1 MMTSRERVERAIRF
15 EEPDR
20 LPFNF
25 WMDRRRMAELNA
37 KYGEDFRITRY
48 DADVV
53 EAMCMV
59 PFPTGRH
66 EEQAGTDW
74 MVEPLFTDW
83 SETPNIQLPDPSD
96 PALIANAEAMLKRY
110 PEKAVVADLPN
121 VLTHV
126 EMMISQ
132 ADFFMDLMDEPE
144 RVGNLFHRMSDIM
157 AAVAEKL
164 CKLDITALYVMDDV
178 AANSGLM
185 MSPAQVREHVLP
197 HWRKV
202 IDVAHSAG
210 KPVFFHTD
218 GKVTELFDVFAD
230 ELKVRMLNPLQPDL
244 QDCGEFATTYK
255 GRTGIYGGLYTGRIH
270 MWSPD
275 EIRTHVFDLF
285 EKAGKGGGLIVSS
298 HDLDISTTEEQ
309 LEALTGAI
317 KECTY

>member
-1 MMTSRERVERAIRF
+1 MNSRERVERAIRF
-15 EEPDR
+15 EKPDR

-25 WMDRRRMAELNA
+25 WMDRRRMDEFDE
-37 KYGEDFRITRY
+37 KYGVDFRITRY

-53 EAMCMV
+53 EAMCMI
-59 PFPTGRH
+59 PFPSGTH
-66 EEQAGTDW
+66 EEKAGTQW
-74 MVEPLFTDW
+74 MTEPLFKDW
-83 SETPNIQLPDPSD
+83 NETPGIALPDPSD
-96 PALIANAEAMLKRY
+96 PALIANAEIMLGKY
-110 PEKAVVADLPN
+110 PDKAVIADLPN

-126 EMMISQ
+126 EAMISQ
-132 ADFFMDLMDEPE
+132 ADFYMDLMDVPE
-144 RVGNLFHRMSDIM
+144 LVGQFFHRMSDIM

-197 HWRKV
+197 HWKKV
-202 IDVAHSAG
+202 IDVAHAHD

-218 GKVTELFDVFAD
+218 GKVVELFDVFAD

-244 QDCGEFATTYK
+244 QDCGEFAKNYK

-275 EIRTHVFDLF
+275 EIRAHVFDLF
-285 EKAGKGGGLIVSS
+285 EKAGQGGGLIVSS

-317 KECTY
+317 KECTYG